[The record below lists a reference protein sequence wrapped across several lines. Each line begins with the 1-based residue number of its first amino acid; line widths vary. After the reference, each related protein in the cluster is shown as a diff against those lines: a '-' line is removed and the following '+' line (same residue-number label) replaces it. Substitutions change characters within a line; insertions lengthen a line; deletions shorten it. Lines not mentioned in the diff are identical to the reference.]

1 MGCVLLV
8 DFSVEE
14 RGDFSSGQAAA
25 CGVLTLHAPP
35 CTSLRPRTG
44 ARGDTP
50 LPKPGPASNRQLSSL
65 SGYQQARPAN
75 QPSTQRLM
83 IIGFLFLKPQ

>member
-35 CTSLRPRTG
+35 CTSLR
-44 ARGDTP
+44 
-50 LPKPGPASNRQLSSL
+50 
-65 SGYQQARPAN
+65 RPAPTHRRPRGYSPPEAWACE
-75 QPSTQRLM
+75 Q
-83 IIGFLFLKPQ
+83 